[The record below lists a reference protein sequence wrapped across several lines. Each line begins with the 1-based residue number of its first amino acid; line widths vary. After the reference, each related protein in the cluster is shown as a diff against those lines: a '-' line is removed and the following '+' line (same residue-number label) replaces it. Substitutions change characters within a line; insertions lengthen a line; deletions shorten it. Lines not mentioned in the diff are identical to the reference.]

1 MQHTPRETLEELGRR
16 FIEDEADKTEKTDKT
31 DRTEKTEKAEKDKD
45 KDKKKK
51 KIKHTIVLQKYLV
64 PLLYNNRKF
73 DIRSYMLVTLLNN
86 KLRIYTY

>member
-1 MQHTPRETLEELGRR
+1 MEELGRR
-16 FIEDEADKTEKTDKT
+16 FIEDDADKTDKT
-31 DRTEKTEKAEKDKD
+31 DRTEKTEKAEDKD